1 MPLTGLGGIAGLP
14 GDDALRL
21 LVVEDNAELRTLLV
35 RGLGSEGFAV
45 DQASTAQEASEAV
58 GVTRYAAVVLDLG
71 LPDKDG
77 ATVLREMR
85 ARRNTTPVLVLTA
98 RGGVRD
104 RVAGLQGGADDYLV
118 KPFAFEELVARLR
131 ALLRR
136 PGDMLGA
143 VLQVGDLELDPEGGQ
158 LFVAGKAATASA
170 QEITLLELL
179 MRRAGKVVPRSFIE
193 DQLFG
198 LTREIGANAVEIS
211 VHRLRRRLEQV
222 GAQVEI
228 NTVRGLGYMLTSMA
242 A

>member
-1 MPLTGLGGIAGLP
+1 
-14 GDDALRL
+14 LRL
-21 LVVEDNAELRTLLV
+21 LVVEDNAELRTLLT
-35 RGLGSEGFAV
+35 RGLGVEGFAV
-45 DQASTAQEASEAV
+45 DQASTAQEACEAV
-58 GVTRYAAVVLDLG
+58 GGTRYAAVVLDLG

-85 ARRNTTPVLVLTA
+85 ARRNGTPVLVLTA
-98 RGGVRD
+98 RGGVRE
-104 RVAGLQGGADDYLV
+104 RVAGLKNGADDYLV

-143 VLQVGDLELDPEGGQ
+143 VLQLGDVELDPEGGQ
-158 LFVAGKAATASA
+158 LFVSGKAVPASA
-170 QEITLLELL
+170 QEIALLELL

-198 LTREIGANAVEIS
+198 MAREIGINAVEIS
-211 VHRLRRRLEQV
+211 IHRLRRRLETIS
-222 GAQVEI
+222 AQVEI
-228 NTVRGLGYMLTSMA
+228 HTVRGLGYMLTSRA